1 MTTPDSLPYWFDLTE
16 ARRRSLA
23 HIRMSSVAARLGDLE
38 AHAKGKRRPGTPEE
52 WTDYVAANLADNDA
66 RIFATRRWAEN
77 LQRAYALGIAP
88 AAVEDEEH
96 GEGVNYATQ

>member
-1 MTTPDSLPYWFDLTE
+1 MTTPYFFDLTE

-88 AAVEDEEH
+88 AAVEGEEH
-96 GEGVNYATQ
+96 AEGVNYATQ